1 MLRVALTGGIAT
13 GKSHVLVRF
22 AARNVPTIDADLIA
36 RDVVRPGRPA
46 WAALRAQFGA
56 EVFTASGDLDRKRLA
71 SRVFD
76 DAAARADLE
85 AIVHPHVR
93 SAIDVWFQDLERSG
107 TTRLALADIPLL
119 FETDRAT
126 DFDRVIVT
134 SCDTDTQLTRLVERD
149 GLSKDDGRRRL
160 AAQLSTAVKTAQ
172 ADFVIYTDGSFAE
185 TERQVEDAY
194 RALCQQ

>member
-13 GKSHVLVRF
+13 GKSHVLSRF
-22 AARNVPTIDADLIA
+22 AARDVPTVDADLIA

-46 WAALRAQFGA
+46 AAALRSRFGA
-56 EVFTASGDLDRKRLA
+56 EMFAASGELDRKRLA

-93 SAIDVWFQDLERSG
+93 AAIDVWFQDLDRDG
-107 TTRLALADIPLL
+107 TTRVAIADIPLL
-119 FETDRAT
+119 FETDRAS

-134 SCDTDTQLTRLVERD
+134 SCDTATQLGRLVKRD
-149 GLSKDDGRRRL
+149 GLSEDDGRRRL
-160 AAQLSTAVKTAQ
+160 AAQLATSLKTAR
-172 ADFVIYTDGSFAE
+172 ADFVIHTGGSIDE
-185 TERQVEDAY
+185 TNRQVEEVY
-194 RALCQQ
+194 RTLHRE